1 MKKLYYSI
9 SEICDLLGLE
19 PHIIRYWEKEFPLL
33 KAKKNRAGNR
43 IYMNDDLELL
53 ALINNLINIKGQSI
67 KSINQNFS
75 EFKTKANILKNKQNI
90 ENQFAEIPDI
100 PSKKKDANAKA
111 KQIPDNIKLLIQ
123 NEIEDLINLLRTS

>member
-9 SEICDLLGLE
+9 GEICDLLGVE
-19 PHIIRYWEKEFPLL
+19 QHIIRYWEKELPLL

-53 ALINNLINIKGQSI
+53 TLINNLINIKGQSI
-67 KSINQNFS
+67 KLINHNFS

-90 ENQFAEIPDI
+90 ENQFASVPDI
-100 PSKKKDANAKA
+100 PSKKKDARINTTE
-111 KQIPDNIKLLIQ
+111 ISDDIKLLIQ
-123 NEIEDLINLLRTS
+123 NEIEDILSVLRSS

>member
-9 SEICDLLGLE
+9 GEICDLLGVE
-19 PHIIRYWEKEFPLL
+19 QHIIRYWEKELPLL

-53 ALINNLINIKGQSI
+53 TLINNLINTKGQSI
-67 KSINQNFS
+67 KLINHNFS

-90 ENQFAEIPDI
+90 ENQFASVPDI
-100 PSKKKDANAKA
+100 PSKKKDARINTTE
-111 KQIPDNIKLLIQ
+111 ISDDIKLLIQ
-123 NEIEDLINLLRTS
+123 NEIEDILSVLRSS

>member
-9 SEICDLLGLE
+9 GEICDLLGVE
-19 PHIIRYWEKEFPLL
+19 QHIIRYWEKELPLL

-53 ALINNLINIKGQSI
+53 TLINNLINTKGQSI
-67 KSINQNFS
+67 KLINHNFS

-90 ENQFAEIPDI
+90 ENQFASVPDI
-100 PSKKKDANAKA
+100 PSKKKDARINTT
-111 KQIPDNIKLLIQ
+111 QISDDIKLLIQ
-123 NEIEDLINLLRTS
+123 NEIEDILSVLRSS

>member
-9 SEICDLLGLE
+9 GEICDLLGVE
-19 PHIIRYWEKEFPLL
+19 QHIIRYWEKELPLL

-53 ALINNLINIKGQSI
+53 TLINNLINIKGQSI
-67 KSINQNFS
+67 KLINHNFS

-90 ENQFAEIPDI
+90 ENQFASVPDI
-100 PSKKKDANAKA
+100 PSKKKDAHINTTE
-111 KQIPDNIKLLIQ
+111 ISDDIKLLIQ
-123 NEIEDLINLLRTS
+123 NEIEDILSVLRSS

>member
-9 SEICDLLGLE
+9 GEICDLLGVE
-19 PHIIRYWEKEFPLL
+19 QHIIRYWEKELPLL

-53 ALINNLINIKGQSI
+53 TLINNLINTKGQSI
-67 KSINQNFS
+67 KLINHNFS

-90 ENQFAEIPDI
+90 ENQFASVPDI
-100 PSKKKDANAKA
+100 PSKKKDAHINTTE
-111 KQIPDNIKLLIQ
+111 ISDDIKLLIQ
-123 NEIEDLINLLRTS
+123 NEIEDILSVLRSS